1 MKYQN
6 AIFILIG
13 MGIGLAGCSVQLPE
27 VRITGEK
34 TALEREIL
42 GTYYLMREDTWMLAS
57 TRGESISKSFPPMSP
72 EKKRVLDALQE
83 QAFNRDDI
91 NEFKREGWVGEK
103 NDGTLIIRESAIN
116 NLSLNQ
122 RRLVEEIVQ
131 EENTD
136 RQIIVE
142 RLIQLNDALKQVLPA
157 EIARVLAK
165 LYQEDSPPKTWIE
178 TPEGKWV
185 QK

>member
-1 MKYQN
+1 MKYPKLP
-6 AIFILIG
+6 FVLIV
-13 MGIGLAGCSVQLPE
+13 IGLAGCSVQLPE

-42 GTYYLMREDTWMLAS
+42 GTYYLMREDTWILAS
-57 TRGESISKSFPPMSP
+57 TRGETILKPSYPMSP
-72 EKKRVLDALQE
+72 EKKRVLDALRE

-91 NEFKREGWVGEK
+91 QEFKREGWVAEK
-103 NDGTLIIRESAIN
+103 NDGTLIIRESAVKE
-116 NLSLNQ
+116 LPLDQ
-122 RRLVEEIVQ
+122 QRLVEEIVQ
-131 EENTD
+131 EENRD

-142 RLIQLNDALKQVLPA
+142 RLIQLNDALKQVLPS

-165 LYQEDSPPKTWIE
+165 IYQEDSPPKTWIQ